1 MGDNLST
8 VDLGTGRTAK
18 ALSSAGVHSC
28 VLLDNDSIKCWGYN
42 GNADLGLGDTNNR
55 GDNASEMG
63 DSLPAVDLGT
73 GRTAKAVS
81 SGGGGTC
88 AILDNDT
95 VKCWGYSAL
104 GQLGYGD
111 TNNRGDAGGEMGDN
125 LPAVDLGTGRTASS
139 IWYGDLHVC
148 ALLDNGSVKCWGWNS
163 AGQLG
168 LGGTDNRGDGL
179 AEMGDN
185 LGSVPLGTGRTALA
199 VTAGYDHSCALL
211 DNDTVKCWGNNADG
225 QLGYGDASWRGD
237 GAGEM
242 GNNLPAVDL
251 GAEPALPATG
261 TDPALLVTLAA
272 ILLAVGTALLTSRR
286 RIIGVR

>member
-1 MGDNLST
+1 
-8 VDLGTGRTAK
+8 
-18 ALSSAGVHSC
+18 
-28 VLLDNDSIKCWGYN
+28 
-42 GNADLGLGDTNNR
+42 
-55 GDNASEMG
+55 
-63 DSLPAVDLGT
+63 
-73 GRTAKAVS
+73 
-81 SGGGGTC
+81 
-88 AILDNDT
+88 
-95 VKCWGYSAL
+95 
-104 GQLGYGD
+104 
-111 TNNRGDAGGEMGDN
+111 MGDN
-125 LPAVDLGTGRTASS
+125 LPAVDLGTGRTASA

-168 LGGTDNRGDGL
+168 LGDTDNRGDGL

-185 LGSVPLGTGRTALA
+185 LGNVPLGTGRTALA

-251 GAEPALPATG
+251 GTEPALPATG
-261 TDPALLVTLAA
+261 TDPALLVTFAA
-272 ILLAVGTALLTSRR
+272 ILLAAGTAVLTSRR
-286 RIIGVR
+286 RTIGVR